1 MTYCVPGYEY
11 TDEGLQTISPDWRD
25 EVPQCRVRTTNKVD
39 LKEGVYVQYRID
51 EFSYAGDKWFNVNIW
66 DGPYITPGDSN
77 VERYGAGV
85 QTLIRPS
92 DAPDGQQGVIS
103 GITWYREGF
112 TNSGTSSMTKD
123 AVKNDEEGR
132 ILLTLVITWDGSTYS
147 VTINDAATP
156 QAVIDYMN
164 QKWGGNDSEA

>member
-1 MTYCVPGYEY
+1 MADIVLIGTFHY
-11 TDEGLQTISPDWRD
+11 PDRFD
-25 EVPQCRVRTTNKVD
+25 VFSHDVQNQINEFTNRLASFHPNKIAVEFPHGMQNELD
-39 LKEGVYVQYRID
+39 KLYARSDKHSFVENMVY
-51 EFSYAGDKWFNVNIW
+51 G
-66 DGPYITPGDSN
+66 N

-147 VTINDAATP
+147 VTINDVAAP